1 MECVPLEISNLEP
14 GTYIYD
20 MKEGFIPGVRN
31 WGDGVISN
39 GVRYFD
45 TTPSGESASWI
56 EIK

>member
-1 MECVPLEISNLEP
+1 VECVPLEITNLEP

-31 WGDGVISN
+31 WGDGVTTN

-45 TTPSGESASWI
+45 TTPSGEPASWI